1 MELTGTFLEKV
12 MVMYAYT

>member
-1 MELTGTFLEKV
+1 MELTGTFLVKV